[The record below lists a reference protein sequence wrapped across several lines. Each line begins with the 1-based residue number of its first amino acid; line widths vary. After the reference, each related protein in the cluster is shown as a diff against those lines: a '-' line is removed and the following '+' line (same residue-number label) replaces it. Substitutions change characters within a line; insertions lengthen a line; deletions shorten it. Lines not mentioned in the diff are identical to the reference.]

1 MTSWQEVDRL
11 DEAMAGYVD
20 RGEVAGLITHVSRP
34 GDVRVNVLGSL
45 AFGGE
50 PLQRDSLF
58 RVASWTKP
66 IVAAAAM
73 ILVDEG
79 RLELDDPIDHLLP
92 ELASRRVLAR
102 DDGPIDETVPANRPI
117 TLRDLLTFRMGLG
130 EPIAAPGSLPLQA
143 AEAALGVRTFGPP
156 VPRTQLGPDEWIRKL
171 GTLPLQYQPG
181 ERWRYSTGSHVLGV
195 LLARATDQPLEVFL
209 RERLFE
215 PLGMK
220 DTGFAVPANQLAR
233 LTTSYIGGE
242 EGLEVY
248 DDAADSQWSQPPS
261 FPDAGGGLVSTA
273 DDFAAFAQMM
283 VAGGAGLMSPQ
294 SVEQM
299 TTDQLTSEQ
308 RADAAAFLGQEAGWG
323 FGLAVLPDRYGWAG
337 GLGTLWYTLPEQQTV
352 ALLLTQRTI
361 WTPAPEMLE
370 TFDSALT

>member
-1 MTSWQEVDRL
+1 MASWQEVDRL

-20 RGEVAGLITHVSRP
+20 CGEVAGLITYISRP
-34 GDVRVNVLGSL
+34 GEVRVNVLGSMAL
-45 AFGGE
+45 GGE

-73 ILVDEG
+73 ILVEEG
-79 RLELDDPIDHLLP
+79 RLELDGPIDDLLP
-92 ELASRRVLAR
+92 ELASPRVLTR
-102 DDGPIDETVPANRPI
+102 PDGPVDETVPANRPI
-117 TLRDLLTFRMGLG
+117 TLRDLLTFRLGLG
-130 EPIAAPGSLPLQA
+130 EPMAAPGSLPLQR
-143 AEAALGVRTFGPP
+143 AEADLGVRTFGPP
-156 VPRTQLGPDEWIRKL
+156 KPRTQLEPDEWIRRL

-181 ERWRYSTGSHVLGV
+181 ERWQYATGSHVLGV
-195 LLARATDQPLEVFL
+195 LLARATGQPLEVFL

-220 DTGFAVPANQLAR
+220 DTGFAVPKDQRER
-233 LTTSYIGGE
+233 LTTSYIAGE

-248 DDAADSQWSQPPS
+248 DDAADSQWLEPPS
-261 FPDAGGGLVSTA
+261 FPDGGGGLISTA
-273 DDFAAFAQMM
+273 DDFAAFAQLL
-283 VAGGAGLMSPQ
+283 VAGGAGIVSPL

-299 TTDQLTSEQ
+299 TTDQLTPSQ

-352 ALLLTQRTI
+352 ALLLTQRAL
-361 WTPAPEMLE
+361 WTPARQLLE
-370 TFDSALT
+370 TFDSAL